1 MLLALCHSITV
12 EIDKG
17 ERIYNSASPDE
28 LALVQFARYSGWEF
42 KEINSDGDMVIL
54 KRRKPGDEPK
64 QYTYHL
70 EEILQFTSKRKRMSV
85 IVKPKQNNPEG
96 NYYLYC
102 KGADSI
108 VFPLCKES

>member
-54 KRRKPGDEPK
+54 KRRKPGDE
-64 QYTYHL
+64 
-70 EEILQFTSKRKRMSV
+70 EEECTTNPRKWRQAKGVVMK
-85 IVKPKQNNPEG
+85 IVMMME
-96 NYYLYC
+96 
-102 KGADSI
+102 I
-108 VFPLCKES
+108 H